1 MGCKLIGTLSAT
13 GSLLGEITLS
23 KTQPAYKGDYT
34 VIPGDEPQTIA
45 CAGYAMSQNITV
57 EAVPSNYGKI
67 GWNGFT
73 LTVS

>member
-23 KTQPAYKGDYT
+23 KTQPVYKCDYT